1 MTSVGLTSLYAAEPI
16 CMVIAMIA
24 LLRSR
29 EQRRFPALFA
39 YISLRLGSSVVL
51 YLLLQVHRFLAVG
64 EKQAYAWYFYSYWLS
79 YVAGAVVVFLV
90 IQEMFQSSMDPF
102 PGLKWLGTI
111 SFRWVA
117 CISFVAATAALLTP
131 GNRGDKLL
139 LAMVAQVMRCESI
152 FILSLLLFLMLTAG
166 KLGLSYR
173 SRVFGISFGFGIMA
187 AGDLVV
193 SVAFLHFKHHNVM
206 TSTISVITTTASLV
220 TLIVWSAYF
229 VQREP
234 ARRAAILNPS
244 SPLARWNEI
253 ATTLGQSG
261 PRVPV
266 VVVPTT
272 ASDFFLQDVEKVVDR
287 ILIKNS
293 LHIAS

>member
-1 MTSVGLTSLYAAEPI
+1 MTSVALTILYAAEPLI
-16 CMVIAMIA
+16 MVVAMIA
-24 LLRSR
+24 LLKSR

-39 YISLRLGSSVVL
+39 YLSLRLGSSVL
-51 YLLLQVHRFLAVG
+51 LHLLLQMRHFVAIS
-64 EKQAYAWYFYSYWLS
+64 EKAAYAWYFYSYWLS

-117 CISFVAATAALLTP
+117 CISFVAAAAALLTP
-131 GNRGDKLL
+131 GNRGDKFL

-187 AGDLVV
+187 ASDLIA
-193 SVAFLHFKHHNVM
+193 SAGFLLRHNFM
-206 TSTISVITTTASLV
+206 TSTVSVVTTGASLL
-220 TLIVWSAYF
+220 TLGVWSAYF
-229 VQREP
+229 LQREP
-234 ARRAAILNPS
+234 ARQAAVLDPS

-261 PRVPV
+261 GRVPV
-266 VVVPTT
+266 AVAAP
-272 ASDFFLQDVEKVVDR
+272 ANSFFLQDVE
-287 ILIKNS
+287 
-293 LHIAS
+293 

>member
-1 MTSVGLTSLYAAEPI
+1 MTNVALTILYAAEPLF
-16 CMVIAMIA
+16 MVLAMIA

-39 YISLRLGSSVVL
+39 YISLRLASTLVL
-51 YLLLQVHRFLAVG
+51 HLLLQLHRLLAVDSG
-64 EKQAYAWYFYSYWLS
+64 TAYAWYFYTYWVA

-90 IQEMFQSSMDPF
+90 IQEMFQSSMAPF

-117 CISFVAATAALLTP
+117 CISFVAASAALFTP
-131 GNRGDKLL
+131 GRNGDRFI
-139 LAMVAQVMRCESI
+139 LALVSQAMRCESI
-152 FILSLLLFLMLTAG
+152 FILSLLLFLMLAAG

-187 AGDLVV
+187 AADLVV
-193 SVAFLHFKHHNVM
+193 SATFLHLAHSFVS
-206 TSTISVITTTASLV
+206 STISVVTTSASLL
-220 TLIVWSAYF
+220 TLLVWSGYF
-229 VQREP
+229 VQPEP
-234 ARRAAILNPS
+234 ARRLTGLDPS

-253 ATTLGQSG
+253 AISLGQSAVR
-261 PRVPV
+261 PPVAVPG
-266 VVVPTT
+266 TG
-272 ASDFFLQDVEKVVDR
+272 FFLQDVEKVVDR

-293 LHIAS
+293 LNLAS

>member
-1 MTSVGLTSLYAAEPI
+1 MTSEALSILYAAEPLL
-16 CMVIAMIA
+16 MVVAMVA

-29 EQRRFPALFA
+29 EHRRFPALFA
-39 YISLRLGSSVVL
+39 YVTVRLTSSVIL
-51 YLLLQVHRFLAVG
+51 HLLMQAHRFITVSEKAV
-64 EKQAYAWYFYSYWLS
+64 YSCYFYTYWCS
-79 YVAGAVVVFLV
+79 YVAGAIVVFLV

-117 CISFVAATAALLTP
+117 CISFVATSAALLTP
-131 GNRGDKLL
+131 GGKGNRFV
-139 LAMVAQVMRCESI
+139 LAIVAQAMRCESI
-152 FILSLLLFLMLTAG
+152 FILSLLLFLMVAAG

-187 AGDLVV
+187 ASDLVV
-193 SVAFLHFKHHNVM
+193 SAAFLHLGHNM
-206 TSTISVITTTASLV
+206 LTSTISVVTTSASLV
-220 TLIVWSAYF
+220 TLVVWSAYF
-229 VQREP
+229 LIPEP
-234 ARRAAILNPS
+234 ARRATVLNAS

-253 ATTLGQSG
+253 ATTFGHST

-266 VVVPTT
+266 AVPA

-293 LHIAS
+293 LHVAS

>member
-1 MTSVGLTSLYAAEPI
+1 
-16 CMVIAMIA
+16 MVVAMIA

-39 YISLRLGSSVVL
+39 YVSLRLGSSVIL
-51 YLLLQVHRFLAVG
+51 HLLLQVHRVMVISERA
-64 EKQAYAWYFYSYWLS
+64 AYAWYFYTYWLS
-79 YVAGAVVVFLV
+79 YVAGAIVVFLV
-90 IQEMFQSSMDPF
+90 IQEMFKSSMDPF

-117 CISFVAATAALLTP
+117 CISFVAAAAALLTP
-131 GNRGDKLL
+131 GSKGDKFL
-139 LAMVAQVMRCESI
+139 LAMVAQMMRCESI
-152 FILSLLLFLMLTAG
+152 FILSLLLFLMLAAG

-187 AGDLVV
+187 ASDLVV
-193 SVAFLHFKHHNVM
+193 SAAFLHFGHNMM
-206 TSTISVITTTASLV
+206 TSTISVITTSSSLL
-220 TLIVWSAYF
+220 TLCVWSAYF
-229 VQREP
+229 LQREP
-234 ARRAAILNPS
+234 ARKAAILDPT

-253 ATTLGQSG
+253 AIALGQSSG
-261 PRVPV
+261 PRAPVQVP
-266 VVVPTT
+266 

-293 LHIAS
+293 LHVAS

>member
-1 MTSVGLTSLYAAEPI
+1 MTSVALTILYAAEPLL
-16 CMVIAMIA
+16 MVIAMIA

-39 YISLRLGSSVVL
+39 YVGLRLGSSVVL
-51 YLLLQVHRFLAVG
+51 HLLLQVRRVIPIDAAT
-64 EKQAYAWYFYSYWLS
+64 AYAWYFYTYWAS

-117 CISFVAATAALLTP
+117 CISFVAASAALLTP
-131 GNRGDKLL
+131 GGKGDRFL
-139 LAMVAQVMRCESI
+139 LAIVAQAMRCESI
-152 FILSLLLFLMLTAG
+152 FILSLLLFLVIAAG

-187 AGDLVV
+187 ASDLAV
-193 SVAFLHFKHHNVM
+193 SAAFLHHGQSIV
-206 TSTISVITTTASLV
+206 TSTISVVTTSASLV
-220 TLIVWSAYF
+220 TLVVWSAYF
-229 VQREP
+229 LRPEP
-234 ARRAAILNPS
+234 ARQTAVLDPS
-244 SPLARWNEI
+244 SPLARWNEL

-261 PRVPV
+261 GRIPVAVP
-266 VVVPTT
+266 
-272 ASDFFLQDVEKVVDR
+272 ANDFFLQDVEKVVDR

-293 LHIAS
+293 LHVAS